1 MRSEDITI
9 ETEDIVEATADLP
22 VIKGRPAGG
31 GLLGAPP
38 LTRAQM
44 ASNLEKC
51 PIVGGFRLLG
61 KFASSEWTHVFLGVR
76 ETISGIRRMAVVKV
90 TPAKSPKYNER
101 RSMLFDEVKTMALLD
116 HPNIVQMLEEG
127 ETPAGCYVAM
137 EYVLGEDLNTILQR
151 AYAQGLVLPPHIASF
166 IVIETLRAL
175 EYAHTARDAKNEPLQ
190 LVHRDVTPSNILI
203 ARTGHVKLCDF
214 GVARV
219 RERLQTPTMPGLVK
233 GKLSYLAPEYAIGA
247 AIDRRVDIYGA
258 GVVLFELLTGRKAF
272 DASDGPAALR
282 AIIEEGIPRQRMS
295 ETKVPPGLQAIVA
308 TATARDPTD
317 RYTTAAEFGEAI
329 ESFLT
334 KTGLYVSPSSMASI
348 AAEHDLIRGPT
359 I

>member
-1 MRSEDITI
+1 MRSEEIMI

-44 ASNLEKC
+44 SKDLEKC
-51 PIVGGFRLLG
+51 PVVGGFRLLG

-90 TPAKSPKYNER
+90 TPAKAPRYNER
-101 RSMLFDEVKTMALLD
+101 KSMLFDEVKTMALLD

-137 EYVLGEDLNTILQR
+137 EYVPGEDLNTVLQR
-151 AYAQGLVLPPHIASF
+151 AYGLGLVLPPQLGCF

-175 EYAHTARDAKNEPLQ
+175 EYAHTARDANNDPLQ

-219 RERLQTPTMPGLVK
+219 RDRIQQPTMPGLVK
-233 GKLSYLAPEYAIGA
+233 GKLSYLAPEYATGE

-282 AIIEEGIPRQRMS
+282 AIIKDGVPRQRMT
-295 ETKVPPGLQAIVA
+295 ETNVAPALQAIVT
-308 TATARDPTD
+308 TATARDPST
-317 RYTTAAEFGEAI
+317 RYKTAAELGDALETY
-329 ESFLT
+329 LT
-334 KTGLYVSPSSMASI
+334 RAGLYVSPSSMASI
-348 AAEHDLIRGPT
+348 AAEHELIRSPV